1 MLSSNLTLKDVA
13 GADVVY
19 TTVGFPTGGA
29 DRIDVASTTD
39 NKGTLNIRHTDQG
52 KGSSA
57 STRHLVQFSRT
68 KQDTT
73 GVATATLNLTILAP
87 QSSLIDSA
95 DIEDM
100 IRQLV
105 DLLVTTSTVALDTSV
120 IEALLRGES

>member
-57 STRHLVQFSRT
+57 STRHWSSFPGLNKILPASR
-68 KQDTT
+68 
-73 GVATATLNLTILAP
+73 P
-87 QSSLIDSA
+87 P
-95 DIEDM
+95 
-100 IRQLV
+100 R
-105 DLLVTTSTVALDTSV
+105 
-120 IEALLRGES
+120 